1 MNKETIESNKVI
13 AEFMGYKLISNTIGN
28 CYSKET
34 GWDILMID
42 DGNGN
47 TDFPYNSSWNWL
59 MPIVEKIEDF
69 YVIKNKEVEFQVVSY
84 EDEVKVI
91 AKHLDKEWEVI
102 VEVSA
107 NGDGKKLNI
116 YKAIVIFIN
125 WYNKNK

>member
-47 TDFPYNSSWNWL
+47 TDFPYNSSWNRL
-59 MPIVEKIEDF
+59 MPCIKKIDSYANETMTFAEYDDYRSNWKMIDNPSKYSIED
-69 YVIKNKEVEFQVVSY
+69 VCKQV
-84 EDEVKVI
+84 
-91 AKHLDKEWEVI
+91 AQ
-102 VEVSA
+102 
-107 NGDGKKLNI
+107 
-116 YKAIVIFIN
+116 FIN
-125 WYNKNK
+125 RYNKNKTKTK